1 MHKKHLKMFL
11 QLKLGMLMLT
21 ILAINTACNNS
32 IGSNTSNKNNQNVES
47 LNIADLLQHN
57 ELWQHHLELNNK
69 YLHSNQEMPI
79 HMGDGFDART
89 GMSKGDN
96 CLVNYRDPS
105 AMHISNQ
112 RVEAHFDS
120 ASDSSTISS
129 MIGASLSGK
138 ANYGI
143 FSASANAQYARNIS
157 DTRQSVHF
165 TYWQTANADVTFD
178 VQEFGNDALRPSA
191 KELL

>member
-1 MHKKHLKMFL
+1 MHKKYLKMFL
-11 QLKLGMLMLT
+11 QLRLGVLMLS
-21 ILAINTACNNS
+21 ILAVNTACNNS
-32 IGSNTSNKNNQNVES
+32 IGSASNKNNQ
-47 LNIADLLQHN
+47 LQHN
-57 ELWQHHLELNNK
+57 ELWQHHLKLHNK
-69 YLHSNQEMPI
+69 YLNSNQEMPI

-120 ASDSSTISS
+120 ASDSSAISS

-143 FSASANAQYARNIS
+143 FLPM
-157 DTRQSVHF
+157 
-165 TYWQTANADVTFD
+165 
-178 VQEFGNDALRPSA
+178 VQQ
-191 KELL
+191 